1 MDWEWQANPMAQKLW
16 QSFMQFGRAQWHQ
29 RPVAGCTPGE
39 VRLLIC
45 IRRCAKAAPDATKVS
60 DLSKMLHIT
69 APAVTQMLNS
79 LEANGLV
86 ERQNDPGD
94 RRSVL
99 LTLTE
104 KGETVTQQALDIVAA
119 SFQGLVEYLGE
130 ERSRELVDLLQSA
143 SHYFNERAANVQQAS
158 ELQWSGVTEA

>member
-1 MDWEWQANPMAQKLW
+1 MDWEWRADPMAQKLW
-16 QSFMQFGRAQWHQ
+16 QAFTQFGRAQWHQ

-45 IRRCAKAAPDATKVS
+45 IRRCAKSGPDATKVS
-60 DLSKMLHIT
+60 DLSKLLHIT

-86 ERQNDPGD
+86 ERQNDPSD

-104 KGETVTQQALDIVAA
+104 KGEAVTQQATDMVAA
-119 SFQGLVEYLGE
+119 AFQELVE
-130 ERSRELVDLLQSA
+130 LLQSA
-143 SHYFNERAANVQQAS
+143 SHYFNERAANAQQTF